1 MHLKEKAISAP
12 FKKGVNF
19 TIWLEYG
26 SVEQN
31 HADMFT
37 KKDFENAKSLG
48 CDVIR
53 IPIHFEKFCSEA
65 DDFLIYEGFWGFWSG
80 LK

>member
-1 MHLKEKAISAP
+1 MTGMAKAISAP

-26 SVEQN
+26 NAEQN

-48 CDVIR
+48 CDVVRLPFILKSFAQR
-53 IPIHFEKFCSEA
+53 QMTFCFMRVSG
-65 DDFLIYEGFWGFWSG
+65 DFGVD
-80 LK
+80 